1 MNMNEDNKSAV
12 ETPDMLSTEF
22 YRYAYTELLNRK
34 LIDSCDDFLQKA
46 DALQH
51 SIEDTMK
58 AMQEVLYNGT
68 KEEAPSIHFMM
79 DHPQDMLNQCSC
91 VLIDVVAD
99 IMKYKMMLIADNN
112 NR

>member
-1 MNMNEDNKSAV
+1 MVTNEVNKATESS
-12 ETPDMLSTEF
+12 DMLSTEF

-46 DALQH
+46 DNLQH

-68 KEEAPSIHFMM
+68 REETPDIRYSMEN
-79 DHPQDMLNQCSC
+79 PQDMLNQCSY
-91 VLIDVVAD
+91 VLADAVAE
-99 IMKYKMMLIADNN
+99 IRKYKLLLISENI
-112 NR
+112 R